1 VSEKAFEAHDCHEDG
16 NLAESMI
23 SAWTDVPFA
32 SDRQVQISSK
42 TWRDI
47 AVLPEEEFQDL
58 VHRYETAFPYP
69 HLIVENIFPAA
80 VLEDVVR
87 EFDIDG
93 PITWRSFQS
102 GLQQKRGT
110 TPNTDLP
117 PAAQEYFNLLYSGPF
132 LRFLSRLTGIAD
144 LIPDPALYGG
154 GMHEVSEGGRFEI
167 HIDFQRHPQTNLH
180 NRLAVITYLNRDWHL
195 DDGGSLELWSVD
207 PPACGARVIPTF
219 GRTIIMEQSQRAAHG
234 HPALIRPG
242 LRRRALIAYFY
253 TNSPSALETADN
265 TTIYIPHSGQSLR
278 QRSEIVL
285 RLILP
290 PIVIR
295 GIKSANAL
303 LHKRRARSR

>member
-1 VSEKAFEAHDCHEDG
+1 
-16 NLAESMI
+16 MI
-23 SAWTDVPFA
+23 SALTDVPSA
-32 SDRQVQISSK
+32 SDGQVQIPSK

-47 AVLPEEEFQDL
+47 AVLPEEEFL
-58 VHRYETAFPYP
+58 NLIHRYKTAFPYP
-69 HLIVENIFPAA
+69 HLIVENIFPAT
-80 VLEDVVR
+80 VLEEVVR
-87 EFDIDG
+87 EFDIVG

-132 LRFLSRLTGIAD
+132 LRFLSRLTGITD
-144 LIPDPALYGG
+144 LIPDPALFGG

-167 HIDFQRHPQTNLH
+167 HIDFQRHPQTNLQ
-180 NRLAVITYLNRDWHL
+180 NRLAVITYLNHDWHL
-195 DDGGSLELWSVD
+195 DDGGSLELWSTN
-207 PPACGARVIPTF
+207 PPICGARVIPTF

-253 TNSPSALETADN
+253 TNSPEALETADSN
-265 TTIYIPHSGQSLR
+265 TIYISHSGQSLR
-278 QRSEIVL
+278 QRCEIVL

-295 GIKSANAL
+295 GFKSANVL
-303 LHKRRARSR
+303 LQKRRARSR